1 MHVIVIFG
9 LTNKS
14 TKPSSPN
21 GPATE
26 FQKSVAFE
34 FAIRKKKHEK
44 KTCQGEILKKL
55 YNNNLRLESKLA
67 YTTVVTIKKKY

>member
-34 FAIRKKKHEK
+34 FATRKKKHEK
-44 KTCQGEILKKL
+44 K
-55 YNNNLRLESKLA
+55 NLPGGNFKEALQ
-67 YTTVVTIKKKY
+67 